1 MATRPSPARRAR
13 RDAAPQRGFTLVETL
28 VVLAIVGITV
38 AMIRLGGGV
47 LDRVLGGPGG
57 ADEAERALRRFGES
71 VAGASE
77 LALARGRPI
86 ALDLVAGRYRFLGL
100 DVAGRWVPI
109 EGDPLFAERAVPT
122 DWRWQAATRD
132 GEILTPPYRVLFANE
147 PVRFEIRIAGAG
159 QHYRVS
165 GDTAGSVAWSAS

>member
-1 MATRPSPARRAR
+1 MSARTRPGGRSAQRTVRG
-13 RDAAPQRGFTLVETL
+13 RGFTLVETL

-47 LDRVLGGPGG
+47 LDRVRGGSG
-57 ADEAERALRRFGES
+57 DTDDAERALRRFGES

-86 ALDLVAGRYRFLGL
+86 ALELIAGRYRFLSL

-109 EGDPLFAERAVPT
+109 EGDPLLAERLVPP
-122 DWRWQAATRD
+122 DWRWQAAQRD
-132 GEILTPPYRVLFANE
+132 GEILAAPYRLVFANE
-147 PVRFEIRIAGAG
+147 PVSFEIRLASAEKR
-159 QHYRVS
+159 YLVS
-165 GDTAGSVAWSAS
+165 GNSLGSVDWGDS